1 MTQIITN
8 SNWGWGS
15 SSSWDMKKSV
25 YDPQNIESDAFDY
38 NNFTNTPDLSDYQT
52 TANLVTDLSNP
63 DNTHYPSAKAVSD
76 AISWAWAGDML
87 KSVYDP
93 NSVEANAFDYNN
105 FINTPDIPTDTSELT
120 NWAWFITGIDS
131 WDVTTALW
139 YTPYNATN
147 PNGYVTDSIIND
159 TAYWAWWDSDTTH
172 APTKNA
178 VYDKISAMD
187 TTISWKADSSSLGTA
202 ATKNTWTS
210 SGNVPVLDANGK
222 LSTTILPA
230 LAITDTFTVSTTSD
244 LTGLSSAE
252 KWDVAIVTW
261 SSETYILSA
270 DPYST
275 SANWK
280 KLATPADTVTS
291 VNSKTWAV
299 TLDADDISDTST
311 THKFVTTQTAY
322 TSKWTST
329 KVPTITTNS
338 LGQVTAISETSID
351 YPSQVDD
358 TAYASSWDWV
368 TATAPSKNAVYDK
381 ISAMDTTIGWKQSQ
395 HSSISVTLSSSSWSS
410 STQTVTATGVT
421 ASNTVIVS
429 PEPTSFT
436 NYCSAWI
443 YCSAQAS
450 NSLTFTCTDTP
461 SSNITVNVIIL
472 N

>member
-159 TAYWAWWDSDTTH
+159 TAYGSWWDGDTTH

-178 VYDKISAMD
+178 VYDKIDSIDELIPSAATSSNQLAD
-187 TTISWKADSSSLGTA
+187 KNYVNDSINSVTAYYITKNAQWDQFATKAELTA
-202 ATKNTWTS
+202 ATTFYSWWVARTPTRNDYTIVLADEDHDNATTRYIYNSGWEYQYTVNETALTQEQLYALNSWITCAKVSAYDCYATS
-210 SGNVPVLDANGK
+210 KQDTLCSQTNYTAKGNCTCVAQI
-222 LSTTILPA
+222 TTNCLGQVTCI
-230 LAITDTFTVSTTSD
+230 D
-244 LTGLSSAE
+244 E
-252 KWDVAIVTW
+252 VAI
-261 SSETYILSA
+261 
-270 DPYST
+270 DFP
-275 SANWK
+275 
-280 KLATPADTVTS
+280 VTS
-291 VNSKTWAV
+291 VNGCCWDVCINAV
-299 TLDADDISDTST
+299 QSSNWTYEDMIHLSQSDYDNLGTYDPDTLYST
-311 THKFVTTQTAY
+311 PEWDMEWV
-322 TSKWTST
+322 
-329 KVPTITTNS
+329 
-338 LGQVTAISETSID
+338 
-351 YPSQVDD
+351 VDD
-358 TAYASSWDWV
+358 TAFWASWDWD
-368 TATAPSKNAVYDK
+368 TTHAPSKNAIYDVLG
-381 ISAMDTTIGWKQSQ
+381 D
-395 HSSISVTLSSSSWSS
+395 VETLL
-410 STQTVTATGVT
+410 A
-421 ASNTVIVS
+421 
-429 PEPTSFT
+429 
-436 NYCSAWI
+436 
-443 YCSAQAS
+443 
-450 NSLTFTCTDTP
+450 
-461 SSNITVNVIIL
+461 NI
-472 N
+472 